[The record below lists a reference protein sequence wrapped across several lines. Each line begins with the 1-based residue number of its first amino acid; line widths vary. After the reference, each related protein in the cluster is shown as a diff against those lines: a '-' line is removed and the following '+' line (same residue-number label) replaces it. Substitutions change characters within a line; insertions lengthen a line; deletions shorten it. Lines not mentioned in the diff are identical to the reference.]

1 MGLIKSAIKAAV
13 VVKTAHVV
21 HDRIDRRKQQEWVAQ
36 GHSPESYPGTPLG
49 GAVGAALGLPPAG
62 PAPAAPAAPAA
73 PSPVASPPSD
83 MFAQLRELGDLRTAG
98 ILTDDEFEAQKRRIL
113 AS

>member
-1 MGLIKSAIKAAV
+1 MGLIKTAIKTAV

-49 GAVGAALGLPPAG
+49 GAVGAALGLPPVG
-62 PAPAAPAAPAA
+62 AAPAAQAV
-73 PSPVASPPSD
+73 PSPVAAPPSD
-83 MFAQLRELGDLRTAG
+83 MFSQLRELGELRAAG
-98 ILTDDEFEAQKRRIL
+98 ILTDDEFETQKRRIL

>member
-1 MGLIKSAIKAAV
+1 MGLIKTAIKTAV

-21 HDRIDRRKQQEWVAQ
+21 HDRIDRRKQQEWIAQ

-49 GAVGAALGLPPAG
+49 GAIGGALGLAPAG
-62 PAPAAPAAPAA
+62 PASAAAAI
-73 PSPVASPPSD
+73 PSPVPPPPDDLFS
-83 MFAQLRELGDLRTAG
+83 QLRQLGELRAAG

-113 AS
+113 QS

>member
-1 MGLIKSAIKAAV
+1 MGLIKTAIKTAV

-21 HDRIDRRKQQEWVAQ
+21 HDRIDRRKQQEWIAQ
-36 GHSPESYPGTPLG
+36 GHTPESYPGTPLG
-49 GAVGAALGLPPAG
+49 GAIGGALGFAPAG
-62 PAPAAPAAPAA
+62 PTAGAPAT
-73 PSPVASPPSD
+73 PSPVAAPPSD
-83 MFAQLRELGDLRTAG
+83 MLAQLRELGDLRAAG

>member
-1 MGLIKSAIKAAV
+1 VGLIKTAIKTAV
-13 VVKTAHVV
+13 AVKTAHVV
-21 HDRIDRRKQQEWVAQ
+21 HDRIDRRKQQEWIAQ
-36 GHSPESYPGTPLG
+36 GHSAESYPGTPLG

-62 PAPAAPAAPAA
+62 PAAIAPAA
-73 PSPVASPPSD
+73 PSPVAAPPSD
-83 MFAQLRELGDLRTAG
+83 MFAQLRELGELRAAG

>member
-21 HDRIDRRKQQEWVAQ
+21 HDRIDRRKQQEWIAQ

-49 GAVGAALGLPPAG
+49 GAVGAALGLPPPG
-62 PAPAAPAAPAA
+62 PAPAASPT
-73 PSPVASPPSD
+73 PSPVAAPPGD
-83 MFAQLRELGDLRTAG
+83 MFAQLRELGDLRALG

>member
-1 MGLIKSAIKAAV
+1 MGLIKTAIKTAV

-21 HDRIDRRKQQEWVAQ
+21 HDRIDRRKQQEWIAQ

-49 GAVGAALGLPPAG
+49 GAVGGALGLAPAG
-62 PAPAAPAAPAA
+62 PAPAAPAT
-73 PSPVASPPSD
+73 PSPVAAPPSD
-83 MFAQLRELGDLRTAG
+83 MLAQLRELGDLRAAG

-113 AS
+113 AP

>member
-1 MGLIKSAIKAAV
+1 MGLIKTAIKTAV

-62 PAPAAPAAPAA
+62 LAPAA
-73 PSPVASPPSD
+73 PSPVAAPPSD
-83 MFAQLRELGDLRTAG
+83 MLAQLRELGDLRAAG